1 MTSKTDIRKLE
12 KRLGYFLSSSR
23 YAKKS
28 KILEE
33 FVDPMM
39 QVGRVCLF
47 GGLIRDLMFHDA
59 SHFSSDLDFVIDV
72 DDEVG
77 FQKLIVQLKPTKN
90 SFGGYRAC
98 LNGYKVDF
106 WDVKNTWVNKNM
118 VPVKADTL
126 ESLIETTFFNLDAA
140 IYDLEKRKVHMKK
153 SFREGLSN
161 RLLDINLEENPNP
174 DGAAVRAIRRMWT
187 HDLMASETLVE
198 FISDRINTSGWD
210 SLAERDR
217 DAYPSHPIL
226 RGLFP
231 KSSPCSTSF
240 KLALGKKRSLPKP
253 RQLSLPV

>member
-1 MTSKTDIRKLE
+1 MTSENDIKNLE

-28 KILEE
+28 KIFEK
-33 FVDPMM
+33 FVEPMK

-59 SHFSSDLDFVIDV
+59 RHFSSDLDFVIDV
-72 DDEVG
+72 DDEEG
-77 FQKLIVQLKPTKN
+77 FQKLVVQLKPTKN

-106 WDVKNTWVNKNM
+106 WDVKNTWVNNNKVSVN
-118 VPVKADTL
+118 ADTL
-126 ESLIETTFFNLDAA
+126 ECLIETTFFNLDAA
-140 IYDLEKRKVHMKK
+140 IYDLEKRKVHMKR

-198 FISDRINTSGWD
+198 FISDRICTSGWD

-217 DAYPSHPIL
+217 SAYPSNPIL
-226 RGLFP
+226 RNLFP
-231 KSSPCSTSF
+231 DSSPCPTEF
-240 KLALGKKRSLPKP
+240 KIALGKERSLRKP